1 MAEVGAS
8 PVPDDWHPPVIESLL
23 LSIAAWWRLTN
34 GPTIA
39 IDLIGRNF
47 QQDDI
52 TSAMFMI
59 RNFHCYTELVG
70 KIERRKQGKGR
81 SAIYAQAEDLVK
93 LLGRMDNADKL
104 PRFVLHCED
113 LNRATSLMGGLGVRE
128 ERAVSALLES
138 LELGMRKVMDAV
150 QQQGAAAAGRASSFQ
165 SVPKVVVTAPA
176 GGAGA
181 GQAGAAAPAG
191 ARRQVQGDRRTSQS
205 VPRDISPSQKRPRM
219 EEEEARPREEES
231 PWVTVAR
238 KPRKTA
244 VGKSNVD
251 LAAMGLAAEAG
262 PVEIYISNTANT
274 SDEESIKKVLETT
287 ASKIEDTEGFTV
299 IKAELLTKDINPRTK
314 CWKVSVPYKFRELM
328 ENDELYPAG
337 WRYRKFFASRNFRKL
352 PEGGR
357 RQGSQQA
364 VTGGARGQGQEARG
378 QRQEARGPGQEARGQ
393 EQEARGLGKEARGQ
407 GHEAMRQEAGAGGQG
422 AVAGGQEAR
431 GKGLEAREEDVEVQ
445 VLSQDVTAALKAA
458 RDQVAQLE
466 AQAASLPPAA
476 GSEGEVTA
484 Q

>member
-1 MAEVGAS
+1 
-8 PVPDDWHPPVIESLL
+8 
-23 LSIAAWWRLTN
+23 
-34 GPTIA
+34 
-39 IDLIGRNF
+39 
-47 QQDDI
+47 
-52 TSAMFMI
+52 
-59 RNFHCYTELVG
+59 
-70 KIERRKQGKGR
+70 
-81 SAIYAQAEDLVK
+81 
-93 LLGRMDNADKL
+93 
-104 PRFVLHCED
+104 
-113 LNRATSLMGGLGVRE
+113 
-128 ERAVSALLES
+128 
-138 LELGMRKVMDAV
+138 
-150 QQQGAAAAGRASSFQ
+150 
-165 SVPKVVVTAPA
+165 
-176 GGAGA
+176 
-181 GQAGAAAPAG
+181 
-191 ARRQVQGDRRTSQS
+191 
-205 VPRDISPSQKRPRM
+205 
-219 EEEEARPREEES
+219 
-231 PWVTVAR
+231 
-238 KPRKTA
+238 

-393 EQEARGLGKEARGQ
+393 GQEAGGPGKEARGQ
-407 GHEAMRQEAGAGGQG
+407 GQEAMRQEAGAGGQG